1 MRIILASASPRRKE
15 LLQQIGLVYEVLVS
29 DAEEVVT
36 SKEPEKVVEE
46 LARQKAENVY
56 HRYFE
61 SGIVA
66 QEQGIVQDYS
76 KANTQAPSQ
85 DNVQDNAPEDGALL
99 IISADTIVACDGRI
113 LGKPKDTDDAKAM
126 LRLLQG
132 RSHEVYTGVSFLYCG
147 ITNRIHSFHEATKV
161 HFYPMTE
168 EEIEAYVATGDSM
181 DKAGAYGIQGLCARY
196 ISGIE
201 GDYNN
206 VVGLPVGRLYQ
217 EMKDFLRGEAY
228 YEKSSHF

>member
-15 LLQQIGLVYEVLVS
+15 LLQQIGLEYEVRVS

-36 SKEPEKVVEE
+36 SKEPKKEVEE

-61 SGIVA
+61 IGSAEQKQDVA
-66 QEQGIVQDYS
+66 
-76 KANTQAPSQ
+76 P
-85 DNVQDNAPEDGALL
+85 LL

-113 LGKPKDTDDAKAM
+113 LGKPKDTEDAKTM

-132 RSHEVYTGVSFLYCG
+132 RSHEVYTGVTFLYRG
-147 ITNRIHSFHEATKV
+147 VMNKSKRLQGLQEVDETAFERMVPARIHSFHEVTKV

-168 EEIEAYVATGDSM
+168 EEIEAYVATGDPL

-196 ISGIE
+196 IRGIE

-217 EMKDFLRGEAY
+217 EMKFFLRGDWC
-228 YEKSSHF
+228 EKYAR

>member
-15 LLQQIGLVYEVLVS
+15 LLQQIGLEYDVLVS
-29 DAEEVVT
+29 NAEEIVT

-61 SGIVA
+61 IGSAEQKKNDA
-66 QEQGIVQDYS
+66 QE
-76 KANTQAPSQ
+76 K
-85 DNVQDNAPEDGALL
+85 DNVQERDNVQAAEPLL

-113 LGKPKDTDDAKAM
+113 LGKPKDAEEAKVM

-132 RSHEVYTGVSFLYCG
+132 RGHEVYTGVTFYYC
-147 ITNRIHSFHEATKV
+147 NRIKNENRLYSFYEVTKV

-168 EEIEAYVATGDSM
+168 EEIEAYVATGDPL

-196 ISGIE
+196 IRGIE

-217 EMKDFLRGEAY
+217 EMKDFLRGEALR
-228 YEKSSHF
+228 ERK